1 MVHTSR
7 QALAV
12 TNWEVI
18 NLPTSRPRRL
28 CRSPGCKNLVPT
40 GTGGLCD
47 THKQEQQRH
56 YDERRGSA
64 SERGYNHRW
73 NKARKMFL
81 RENPLCENC
90 LKQNKTEVATE
101 VDHKIPHKGNYNLF
115 WDQNNWQSL
124 CSTCHK
130 QKTAREDGSFGNQ
143 VKSHPP
149 PHE

>member
-1 MVHTSR
+1 M
-7 QALAV
+7 
-12 TNWEVI
+12 
-18 NLPTSRPRRL
+18 PTRSPKRLCSRP
-28 CRSPGCKNLVPT
+28 GCNNLVPV
-40 GTGGLCD
+40 GSGGLCD
-47 THKQEQQRH
+47 AHKQARQKD
-56 YDERRGSA
+56 YDRRRGSA
-64 SERGYNHRW
+64 SERGYDYRW
-73 NKARKMFL
+73 HKVSRMFL
-81 RENPLCENC
+81 RNNPLCVHC
-90 LKQNKTEVATE
+90 LDRGETTIATD